1 MPPDAVIT
9 EAWPVKSMITHPA
22 PDATVKLGR
31 PVLIEGRVWVGEGA
45 VDRVDLSFNEGASW
59 QPAAINTGG
68 DKYAW
73 RIFSFE
79 YVPKTPGYVTVLARA
94 RDDKG
99 SLQPIVSTWNPLGY
113 FWNGIHR
120 VGFVVEA

>member
-1 MPPDAVIT
+1 MLV
-9 EAWPVKSMITHPA
+9 
-22 PDATVKLGR
+22 
-31 PVLIEGRVWVGEGA
+31 EGRAWVGEGA
-45 VDRVDLSFNEGASW
+45 IDRVEVSFNEGQSW
-59 QPAAINTGG
+59 QRATINSGG

-79 YVPKTPGYVTVLARA
+79 YTPKAPGYATVLARA
-94 RDDKG
+94 TDDKG
-99 SLQPIVSTWNPLGY
+99 NMQPIVSTWNPLGY